1 MKNAGFTIVPG
12 SDGLLQNTKEAIRLA
27 REIGYPVMIKAEIL
41 VFATAGG
48 GGRGMRLAKER
59 DKFGKLLQAVE
70 SEASAAFGND
80 GVYLE
85 KYIHNPMHIEVQN
98 TLHIL
103 YLGT

>member
-12 SDGLLQNTKEAIRLA
+12 SDGLLQ
-27 REIGYPVMIKAEIL
+27 
-41 VFATAGG
+41 ATAGG

-59 DKFGKLLQAVE
+59 DKFRKLLQAVE